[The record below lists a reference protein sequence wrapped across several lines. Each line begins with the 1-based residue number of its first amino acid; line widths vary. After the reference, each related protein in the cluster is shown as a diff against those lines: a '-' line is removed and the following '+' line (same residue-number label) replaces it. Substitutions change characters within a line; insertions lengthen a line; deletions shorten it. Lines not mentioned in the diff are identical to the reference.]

1 MKNNRT
7 KKALAKFSK
16 RNTHKRRG
24 KEKAA
29 AELMRAIAE
38 TGVGTDSLK
47 LTSSYD
53 RGRRGR
59 VSDKMRRDETV
70 ARGVFSSS
78 RSGFGFVT
86 LEEGCD
92 KDIFIPEDKTGGALE
107 GDLVEIIYHVYNNR
121 YGDEKTEGRVRK
133 IVEYGKK
140 TVIGTVS

>member
-59 VSDKMRRDETV
+59 VSDKMRRDESV
-70 ARGVFSSS
+70 ARGVFSS
-78 RSGFGFVT
+78 
-86 LEEGCD
+86 
-92 KDIFIPEDKTGGALE
+92 
-107 GDLVEIIYHVYNNR
+107 
-121 YGDEKTEGRVRK
+121 
-133 IVEYGKK
+133 
-140 TVIGTVS
+140 